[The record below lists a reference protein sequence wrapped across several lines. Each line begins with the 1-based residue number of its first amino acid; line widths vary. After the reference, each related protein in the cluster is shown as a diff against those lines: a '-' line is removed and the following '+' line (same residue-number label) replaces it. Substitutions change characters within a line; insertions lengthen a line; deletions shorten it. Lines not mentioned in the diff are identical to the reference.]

1 MAIALFPSC
10 RFSVFPHGSGSTNRL
25 VRGRIVSTGM
35 KKAGK
40 IFFFKFP
47 MHMISRLFPPGRV
60 NPGSWQKSS
69 AGNGGYGG
77 LHRRII
83 F

>member
-1 MAIALFPSC
+1 MKRAGKTVL
-10 RFSVFPHGSGSTNRL
+10 VFPTQ
-25 VRGRIVSTGM
+25 T
-35 KKAGK
+35 
-40 IFFFKFP
+40 
-47 MHMISRLFPPGRV
+47 ISRLFPPGCM
-60 NPGSWQKSS
+60 NSGSWQKSS